1 MPVLTCLLLQIIE
14 DLMSVFLAVLAAG
27 DVWFDSF
34 DKLRNQHTNREQF
47 LEVANMRDMKE
58 HCGGKS

>member
-14 DLMSVFLAVLAAG
+14 DLMSVLLAVPAAG

-34 DKLRNQHTNREQF
+34 DKLRNRHTNRVYGVGF
-47 LEVANMRDMKE
+47 MVYGVGN
-58 HCGGKS
+58 